1 MILLCF
7 DICTGTATG
16 TVTNIDNVKSIWVQN
31 LFVDTFTHS
40 NKL

>member
-7 DICTGTATG
+7 DICTATGTATG
-16 TVTNIDNVKSIWVQN
+16 TSIGTVNSNWVQN